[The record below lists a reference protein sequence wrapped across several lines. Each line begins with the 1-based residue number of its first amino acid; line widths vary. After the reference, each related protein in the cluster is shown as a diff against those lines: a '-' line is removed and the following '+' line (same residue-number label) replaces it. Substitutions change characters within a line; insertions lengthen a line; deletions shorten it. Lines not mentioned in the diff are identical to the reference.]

1 MKARSM
7 SSAAEFQT
15 YCEELRA
22 QGHTLG
28 LVPTMGALHE
38 GHLALVREA
47 AQHATRVVV
56 TIFVNPTQFG
66 PNEDFQRYPRDLAG
80 DCQKCESAGASV
92 IFTPNVEDMYLP
104 GDATRV
110 QVSGLTEHLCGP
122 FRPGHFDGVAT
133 VVTKL
138 LALTGR
144 CVAVFGR
151 KDYQQLKV
159 IERLVQDLHLPV
171 RVVGHPTVR
180 EVDGLALSSRNAYL
194 SIEERVRALVIPTA
208 LSLAVAAHRA
218 GQRLSGV
225 LRERVVSVFAVVQL
239 RVEYVSF
246 AHPETLVPYADDAE
260 LPEVCVLAIAVYS
273 GKTRLIDNVVLGLD
287 APPIVP
293 GARG

>member
-1 MKARSM
+1 MKARSIR
-7 SSAAEFQT
+7 SPAEFQAI
-15 YCEELRA
+15 CEELRA
-22 QGHTLG
+22 EGHTLG

-38 GHLALVREA
+38 GHLTLVREA
-47 AQHATRVVV
+47 AQHATRVAV

-66 PNEDFQRYPRDLAG
+66 PNEDFQRYPRDLVG
-80 DCQKCESAGASV
+80 DCQKCEAAGASL

-110 QVSGLTEHLCGP
+110 RVSGLTDHLCGP

-138 LALTGR
+138 FALAGR
-144 CVAVFGR
+144 CVAIFGR

-171 RVVGHPTVR
+171 RVVGHPIVR

-194 SIEERVRALVIPTA
+194 SIEERARALAIPKA
-208 LSLAVAAHRA
+208 LSLAITEHRA
-218 GQRLSGV
+218 GEHRSGV
-225 LRERVVSVFAVVQL
+225 VRAHVVAAFAEAKL

-246 AHPETLVPYADDAE
+246 VHPETLVPYADDAE
-260 LPEVCVLAIAVYS
+260 LPKVCVLAIAVFS
-273 GKTRLIDNVVLGLD
+273 GKTRLIDNVVLGQD
-287 APPIVP
+287 APPNIP
-293 GARG
+293 GARE